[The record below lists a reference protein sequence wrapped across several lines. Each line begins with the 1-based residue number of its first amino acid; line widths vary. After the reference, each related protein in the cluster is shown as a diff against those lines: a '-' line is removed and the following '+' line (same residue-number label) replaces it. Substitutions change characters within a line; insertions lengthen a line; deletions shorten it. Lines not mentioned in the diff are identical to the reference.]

1 MATKKKAAKKSPK
14 KRPVR
19 TAKKSAKKKAARAKK
34 PAPRHEHSILESEAA
49 VAGVAITETRAP
61 MFSQSQWTVL
71 LILAFIQFM
80 HIVDFMVLM
89 PLNKKFE
96 ELFHITTGQF
106 GWLVSSYTLA
116 AFLSGIAGTFFVERI
131 SRKRTL
137 LVAFAGFII
146 GNLVCAL
153 APGYKSFLLS
163 RILTGAFGGILSGIS
178 FAIIGDLVEPA
189 KRGRATGVIMIS
201 FSVAAVVG
209 VPAGIWF
216 ASKFFLQLPYYLIA
230 GASALVFIV
239 AYFKMPS
246 LANHLFGPKLNV
258 VRQIRGVLS
267 EGKHVRLYA
276 MMVCHFVAAFSI
288 IPYIAGF
295 LQKNHNIN
303 DYQLQLVYAVGGFAT
318 IVSSPIVGWLTDKWG
333 SVRVYTLVSA
343 GASVPFIL
351 VTNEWTRNFPMLLFF
366 AALFFIFVS
375 GRMVPAMAL
384 LNNSVNPS
392 ARGIFM
398 SLNGSVQ
405 QLAMSL
411 GAIAASFIIVAAPN
425 QPIQNYAW
433 VGIFGVVFNVF
444 AIAIANTFKNR

>member
-1 MATKKKAAKKSPK
+1 MATKKKTAKKPAK
-14 KRPVR
+14 KAAR
-19 TAKKSAKKKAARAKK
+19 KSAKKPVKRATSRRTVK
-34 PAPRHEHSILESEAA
+34 HESSFLETEAA
-49 VAGVAITETRAP
+49 VAGVAITESKQP
-61 MFSQSQWTVL
+61 MFSKNQWTVL
-71 LILAFIQFM
+71 LVLAFIQFM

-96 ELFHITTGQF
+96 ELFHISTNQF

-116 AFLSGIAGTFFVERI
+116 AFVSGIAGTFFVERI

-178 FAIIGDLVEPA
+178 FAIIGDLIEPA
-189 KRGRATGVIMIS
+189 KRGRATGIIMIS
-201 FSVAAVVG
+201 FSVAAVIG

-230 GASALVFIV
+230 GASALVFVV
-239 AYFKMPS
+239 AFLKMPS
-246 LANHLFGPKLNV
+246 LTNHLFGPRQNV
-258 VRQIRGVLS
+258 VRQIRAVFS
-267 EGKHVRLYA
+267 EGKHVRLYLL
-276 MMVCHFVAAFSI
+276 MIFHFIAAFSI

-295 LQKNHNIN
+295 LQKNHGIN
-303 DYQLQLVYAVGGFAT
+303 DTQLQLVYLVGGLAT
-318 IVSSPIVGWLTDKWG
+318 IVSSPIVGSLTDKLG
-333 SVRVYTLVSA
+333 SVKVYTLVS
-343 GASVPFIL
+343 GLASIPFIL
-351 VTNEWTRNFPMLLFF
+351 VTNQWTNNFSLLLVI

-384 LNNSVNPS
+384 LNNTVTPSV
-392 ARGIFM
+392 RGTFM

-411 GAIAASFIIVAAPN
+411 GAIAASFIIVSPPG
-425 QPIQNYAW
+425 QPMQHYAW
-433 VGIFGVVFNVF
+433 VGVLGIVFNVA
-444 AIAIANTFKNR
+444 AIFVANTFKNK